1 MSVVGPRYTYDVFF
15 SYAWAIEETHD
26 PSFRDWCRAVADDI
40 TKILR
45 QSYNHPG
52 QPEVRIYLDRDM
64 TRSAQDLRK
73 ELQGAAE
80 NSAIF
85 VALVSNFYES
95 EYCRDEAAWFC
106 EKLAKSGADFADH
119 VCVLRVQD
127 FQTRA
132 LPPHFL
138 RNGEA
143 PLYLNFCD
151 DDGQPTNMPE
161 FLNGASRPDL
171 AQPIRNASLE
181 IKDKIKKI
189 REKEAALVEIDGQLR
204 PDEKIV
210 FVEAET
216 RDLVRW
222 SEVARQLQINRSII
236 LPEAPPPTPATAIA
250 MTNISYGNCDGL
262 LMLRCRTGDDIKP
275 RVTQAYR
282 DRREMLATN
291 QIMLPWVL
299 LDDHDPPDPICV
311 AFKIPR
317 VRAEGDWAPAVKRAM
332 FGA

>member
-26 PSFRDWCRAVADDI
+26 PSFRDWCRAVADDV
-40 TKILR
+40 TKLLR

-52 QPEVRIYLDRDM
+52 QPEVRIFLDRDV
-64 TRSAQDLRK
+64 TRSAQDLRT
-73 ELQGAAE
+73 ELQSASE
-80 NSAIF
+80 SSAIF

-95 EYCRDEAAWFC
+95 EYCREEAAWFC
-106 EKLAKSGADFADH
+106 DKLAKSGADFADH

-127 FQTRA
+127 FQAHA
-132 LPPHFL
+132 LPPQFL
-138 RNGEA
+138 HNGEA
-143 PLYLNFCD
+143 PLHLDFCD
-151 DDGQPTNMPE
+151 PDGQPINMSE
-161 FLNGASRPDL
+161 FMCCAPKPDL
-171 AQPIRNASLE
+171 AQPIRNAALE

-189 REKEAALVEIDGQLR
+189 REKEAALVEIEGQLR
-204 PDEKIV
+204 PDKQIV

-216 RDLVRW
+216 CDLVRW
-222 SEVARQLQINRSII
+222 SEVAQHLQINRNIV
-236 LPEAPPPTPATAIA
+236 LPEAPPPTPATAVA
-250 MTNISYGNCDGL
+250 MTKITYGRCDGL
-262 LMLRCRTGDDIKP
+262 LMLRCRPGDDIKP

-282 DRREMLATN
+282 DRREMLAKN

-317 VRAEGDWAPAVKRAM
+317 VRAEGDWASAVKRAM